1 MRRVVMGLLFFP
13 RGGSAQV
20 VRYLSRSLPGAG
32 WASSIACGSL
42 GAEGEQS
49 HAGTFFAGLDVHPL
63 DYTHSLEADDPV
75 AADPPFHPSYEDRPD
90 APDRVFAS
98 VAEPEYERL
107 VDAWARQ
114 LDRAGAGRAD
124 LLHLHHLTPIN
135 EAAERAFPGVP
146 RVGHIHGTELAMVR
160 AIDAGAPPEW
170 RHAEEWADRMRRWAR
185 SCERLLV
192 LSPVGV
198 ELVPDLLGVEPE
210 RVVWSPNGFE
220 PEYFEP
226 RRKRGDER
234 AAHWTRWLVEDP
246 RGWDASGEPG
256 SVRYS
261 AEEMAVFAGDSRA
274 LIFSGR
280 FTALKRIPLMI
291 AAYVKAS
298 ARFERRAPLVLL
310 GGFPGEFEG
319 PHPLEV
325 IEQTG
330 ARDVFLAG
338 WRPHDQLGE
347 GLNASDALVLASA
360 HEEFGQ
366 VVVEAMACGIPP
378 IAANAHG
385 PSEVVDDGR
394 TGWLFTPEDEDD
406 LAGALVEA
414 VNDDAERERRGQEAL
429 AEARAHYSWP
439 AIAKD
444 VALVYESVLA

>member
-1 MRRVVMGLLFFP
+1 MGLLFFP

-32 WASSIACGSL
+32 WDAAIACGSL
-42 GAEGEQS
+42 GVEGEQS
-49 HAGTFFAGLDVHPL
+49 HAGTFFPGLKIHAL
-63 DYTHSLEADDPV
+63 DYTPSLDAADPV
-75 AADPPFHPSYEDRPD
+75 AADPPFHPSYEDRPG

-107 VDAWARQ
+107 VETWIGQ
-114 LDRAGAGRAD
+114 LEQAGAGDAD

-160 AIDAGAPPEW
+160 AIDAGATPEW
-170 RHAEEWADRMRRWAR
+170 RHGEEWADRMRRWAGG
-185 SCERLLV
+185 CERLFV

-198 ELVPDLLGVEPE
+198 ELVPGVLGVPPE

-220 PEYFEP
+220 PEYFQP
-226 RRKRGDER
+226 LRKRGEER
-234 AAHWTRWLVEDP
+234 VAHWRRWLVEDP
-246 RGWDASGEPG
+246 QGWDHSGQPG

-261 AEEMAVFAGDSRA
+261 EEDVQAFAGDSRA

-280 FTALKRIPLMI
+280 YTALKRIPLMI
-291 AAYVKAS
+291 SAYAKAT
-298 ARFERRAPLVLL
+298 RHFERRAPLVLL
-310 GGFPGEFEG
+310 GGFPGEYEG
-319 PHPLEV
+319 LHPLDV
-325 IEQTG
+325 IEETG
-330 ARDVFLAG
+330 TEGVFLAG

-347 GLNASDALVLASA
+347 GLNAADALVLASA

-385 PSEVVDDGR
+385 PGEIVDHGK
-394 TGWLFTPEDEDD
+394 TGWLFTPDDEDS
-406 LAGALVEA
+406 LAEALVAA
-414 VNDDAERERRGQEAL
+414 VNDEEERERRGAAAL
-429 AEARAHYSWP
+429 EEARAHYSWP

-444 VALVYESVLA
+444 VAGVYEGVLRS